1 MMPDLGQYAVYV
13 LASYAVSL
21 GLLAVII
28 LASIFQAR
36 RIRARLEEVES
47 RKDRAA

>member
-1 MMPDLGQYAVYV
+1 MGQYAVYV